1 MTIYKD
7 NISFPEELLI
17 LVDGKDNVI
26 GFENKERCHQG
37 KGLRHRAF
45 SVFIF
50 NDQKQ
55 LLVQRRS
62 AEKVLWPLYWSN
74 SMCSHPCK
82 GESYEEAA
90 MRRLKEEM
98 GFEAPLQL
106 LFKFQYQA
114 RFKNIGSENEM
125 CSVYFGKANGIVRA
139 NPNEIAEWKY
149 MDLGELNKA
158 IVAQPHL
165 YTPWFKMEWERI
177 QMHHGIDIVN
187 L

>member
-1 MTIYKD
+1 
-7 NISFPEELLI
+7 
-17 LVDGKDNVI
+17 
-26 GFENKERCHQG
+26 
-37 KGLRHRAF
+37 
-45 SVFIF
+45 
-50 NDQKQ
+50 
-55 LLVQRRS
+55 
-62 AEKVLWPLYWSN
+62 
-74 SMCSHPCK
+74 
-82 GESYEEAA
+82 
-90 MRRLKEEM
+90 MRRLNEEL

-114 RFKNIGSENEM
+114 MFKNIGSENEM

-158 IVAQPHL
+158 MVAQPHL